1 MNFEQT
7 ADQHRIHEA
16 ISRLCTSFGDDYW
29 LACDRESKFPSDF
42 HQALASNG
50 WLGVAMP
57 ETYGGAGLGIAEAA
71 IMMQAIAESGAG
83 FTGAS
88 AVHMNIFG
96 LNPVVVFG
104 TDEQKQRML
113 PPLIAGTERACFAVT
128 EPNTGLNT
136 TAITTKADKQD
147 NRYIVSGQKVWISTA
162 QLAEKVLL
170 LARTTAVEQCPKP
183 QLGLSLF
190 YTDLNRSYVEIREIE
205 KMGRHAVDSNQMFF
219 DGLPIPEEDRIG
231 EEGRGFEYILHGLN
245 PERILIAAE
254 LVGLGRCAVE
264 RAANY
269 ARERIV
275 FDRPIGQNQGVQ
287 HPLAAN
293 WMALEAANLM
303 AQKAAWLYDDNKPCG
318 KEANSAKYLAGEA
331 CFDACQQAVMTHGGY
346 GYAKEYHVER
356 YLRES
361 LIGRIAPVSPQL
373 ILCYIAERVLGLP
386 RSY

>member
-42 HQALASNG
+42 HLALASNG

-57 ETYGGAGLGIAEAA
+57 EKYGGAGLGIAEAA

-136 TAITTKADKQD
+136 TAITTKARQ
-147 NRYIVSGQKVWISTA
+147 
-162 QLAEKVLL
+162 
-170 LARTTAVEQCPKP
+170 EQ
-183 QLGLSLF
+183 F
-190 YTDLNRSYVEIREIE
+190 
-205 KMGRHAVDSNQMFF
+205 
-219 DGLPIPEEDRIG
+219 
-231 EEGRGFEYILHGLN
+231 
-245 PERILIAAE
+245 
-254 LVGLGRCAVE
+254 
-264 RAANY
+264 
-269 ARERIV
+269 
-275 FDRPIGQNQGVQ
+275 
-287 HPLAAN
+287 
-293 WMALEAANLM
+293 
-303 AQKAAWLYDDNKPCG
+303 
-318 KEANSAKYLAGEA
+318 SA
-331 CFDACQQAVMTHGGY
+331 
-346 GYAKEYHVER
+346 
-356 YLRES
+356 
-361 LIGRIAPVSPQL
+361 
-373 ILCYIAERVLGLP
+373 
-386 RSY
+386 